1 MGYSHLSPKLA
12 INYAFDKNLNAY
24 ASYSNSF
31 RTPSESQVFR
41 GSRESTALKAQAA
54 AESLLQLKPVVV
66 DNYEIGLRG
75 KQGGFNYELAAYY
88 MTKKDDIVSYT
99 DPSTNQRRVVNAG
112 QTEHRGIELGLGSQL
127 AQDWRA
133 DVSFSYARHTY
144 EKWVV
149 SGTANYSGKDM
160 EAAPK
165 VMANT
170 RLTYQPAVMNGGRV
184 QLEWVKLGS
193 YWQDQANTLKYAGH
207 DLFHLRAN
215 YPVTRQFEVWGGVNN
230 LLDKRYAETAGVD
243 GTVASYT
250 AGLPRT
256 FTVGIQGKW

>member
-1 MGYSHLSPKLA
+1 MGA
-12 INYAFDKNLNAY
+12 
-24 ASYSNSF
+24 AS
-31 RTPSESQVFR
+31 
-41 GSRESTALKAQAA
+41 
-54 AESLLQLKPVVV
+54 
-66 DNYEIGLRG
+66 
-75 KQGGFNYELAAYY
+75 
-88 MTKKDDIVSYT
+88 
-99 DPSTNQRRVVNAG
+99 
-112 QTEHRGIELGLGSQL
+112 
-127 AQDWRA
+127 
-133 DVSFSYARHTY
+133 
-144 EKWVV
+144 
-149 SGTANYSGKDM
+149 
-160 EAAPK
+160 K

-170 RLTYQPAVMNGGRV
+170 RVTYQPAVMNGGRV